1 MELRDVRICIVFGH
15 GRVTGMTGMIVSL
28 SAVGKPVDLPFLPD
42 EPSSMIHAEDAAQ
55 IFMGVALA

>member
-1 MELRDVRICIVFGH
+1 M
-15 GRVTGMTGMIVSL
+15 VSL
-28 SAVGKPVDLPFLPD
+28 SAVGKPVDLPFHPD

>member
-1 MELRDVRICIVFGH
+1 M
-15 GRVTGMTGMIVSL
+15 VSL